1 MRIKTEIYKGVFV
14 VTCDGTRLDAAFAK
28 KFFSSLRSFIQK
40 GHTDIVLDLSSVKFV
55 DSTGLGAIVRCL
67 KEIDSRG
74 HLVLCGV
81 NESVLSL
88 LKMTHLDAVFLRAT
102 NIKASFELLKAEE
115 VKEAAELKAK
125 IKAINHDPHGFT
137 PHGFDPLL
145 LASLSMEE
153 EEPIQEVN
161 NKERRRHRRIS
172 HKQIMSNDIIVYV
185 TNKGTSKRSAVVIV
199 NISASGVLAIS
210 PSKLSVGDRFI
221 MEGRIGTN
229 FRLQES
235 VIIRNSREGKYG
247 FEFIKP
253 SEKTTTFLNQMTGSV
268 VLDGKSERSIM

>member
-125 IKAINHDPHGFT
+125 IKAFNHDSN
-137 PHGFDPLL
+137 GFDPLL
-145 LASLSMEE
+145 LASLSMEAD
-153 EEPIQEVN
+153 EPIQEVD
-161 NKERRRHRRIS
+161 NKERRRHRRIG
-172 HKQIMSNDIIVYV
+172 HKQIMSNELIVYV
-185 TNKGTSKRSAVVIV
+185 TNKGTSKRSAAVVL
-199 NISASGVLAIS
+199 NISASGVLAVS
-210 PSKLSVGDRFI
+210 PSKLSVGDRFV

>member
-14 VTCDGTRLDAAFAK
+14 VTCDGTRLDAAFAQ
-28 KFFSSLRSFIQK
+28 KFFNSLQSFIQK

-67 KEIDSRG
+67 KEIDNRG
-74 HLVLCGV
+74 LLVLCGV
-81 NESVLSL
+81 TESVLSL

-102 NIKASFELLKAEE
+102 SINASFELLKAE
-115 VKEAAELKAK
+115 KEKAVAELKAE
-125 IKAINHDPHGFT
+125 IKSIKKAPQ
-137 PHGFDPLL
+137 GFDPLL
-145 LASLSMEE
+145 LASLSMEDDE
-153 EEPIQEVN
+153 QIQEVD

-172 HKQIMSNDIIVYV
+172 HKQIMSNEIIVYI
-185 TNKGTSKRSAVVIV
+185 TNKGTSKRSAAVII
-199 NISASGVLAIS
+199 NISASGVLAVS

-235 VIIRNSREGKYG
+235 VIIRNRREGKYG

-253 SEKTTTFLNQMTGSV
+253 SQKATSFLHQMTGSA
-268 VLDGKSERSIM
+268 VLDGRNEKSTM